1 MKSKTLFLICCIF
14 MSSMLYGQ
22 ANDLKVVASAGT
34 SFETENLSLDWTL
47 GEVVVEA
54 YESQSF
60 GLSQGF
66 HQPVYQIVS
75 VKSIPAETGLI
86 TVFPNPFSN
95 QLNVK
100 MNFANIEKGEIDL
113 VDSKGMSVW
122 KKEFEGNEVIE
133 QYSAEA
139 LPSGS
144 YRIVVSVANGV
155 FVQSYQIIKMH

>member
-1 MKSKTLFLICCIF
+1 MKLKTHFLFCYIF
-14 MSSMLYGQ
+14 VCSMSYGQ
-22 ANDLKVVASAGT
+22 LNDLRVVASSGN

-47 GEVVVEA
+47 GEVVVDT
-54 YESQSF
+54 YESQPF

-75 VKSIPAETGLI
+75 VKSIPAEMGLI
-86 TVFPNPFSN
+86 TVFPNPVSD

-100 MNFANIEKGEIDL
+100 MNFDQIEKGEIEL

-139 LPSGS
+139 LPPGS
-144 YRIVVSVANGV
+144 YRIVVSVAYGV